1 MAREKEDFRDNLA
14 LLNTRFPDH
23 DMLTVEEIM
32 IVTGYKS
39 KNSVRQNFRLVNAR
53 LSKVALARWMCG

>member
-14 LLNTRFPDH
+14 LLNDRFPDH

-39 KNSVRQNFRLVNAR
+39 KNSVRKIFPLVNAR